1 MSKRLTH
8 TFDQRFELGVDVPD
22 FVSYLHYDNNV
33 DILSDLELKAT
44 DGKSHT
50 GIRIEIRLTSAGTAF
65 ATPFSLEIPE
75 FGGVFEDERIPLKL
89 SPELFAAIS
98 SNRNGEFEFELFENE
113 VSVGVASATS
123 ELTALNF
130 WKRGSGS
137 RTDALLLA
145 AFSQPG
151 DPAISKILNK
161 AREIKATYR
170 SSEGAPYSPT
180 TAGYQNGPEEVRAE
194 VRAVYEALQSFGIQY
209 SNPLP
214 NFNTFGQPI
223 RTPSQILESKA
234 ATCLDSAALVAS
246 VLEAIGIHPVI
257 ITVPSHA
264 FVGAWLVEDTFNHP
278 VSLLSDVAGRIQ
290 ADLQILET
298 TKICQDEAMVSFEDA
313 CKQNE
318 IWLDSEYLARNPD
331 GTVSRTPRLVLDVV
345 AARGSGSNIHSL
357 PSVTV
362 EANGSVTVIQTPLPK
377 FEFNFTGSGS
387 AARVSLRDDNS
398 PARVKVWKTSLLDM
412 SFNNPL
418 LNRDRRRGS
427 TVQLAVPNGK
437 LGEVED
443 KLQSTDERGQAY
455 KFGLEPF
462 MRPVNENQFE
472 AFRFN
477 GRFGSLDDE
486 WNSLANEILAR
497 RHSLP
502 YIVTSQQYTATLKKL
517 ASASAASYQETGVN
531 NLYLTFGSLT
541 WDKKPD
547 NPAEGQATS
556 PLFLL
561 PVTLKHLGRDKF
573 ELYLDDA
580 GEAAPNETLA
590 IKLAEFGINVPM
602 LSNPETDLAGYDIPG
617 LLKHVREQ
625 VNVVHKKESWV
636 VNEDAFL
643 GTFDFSNFHMWKDL
657 HDNWSKLSKN
667 PLVHHLIETDGTK
680 AFVDKNT
687 SDSPITDEEIDAEM
701 ARLPIESDAA
711 QAKAIVKSLRGES
724 FVIQGPPGTG
734 KSQTI
739 TNLLARNLQEGKRVL
754 FMSEKAAALGVV
766 KSRLDEI
773 GLGAYILDLHDKGT
787 KPSAIRS
794 QLLAA
799 LDAAPEADKTGL
811 ETARGEYET
820 ALRTLARY
828 PERLH
833 SVDEKYGESVFSARE
848 KLLELP
854 GNDFLALTRRFV
866 VDTSKADFN
875 KLLIDFRELPQIGQV
890 ARTAQQNEW
899 SFSKATSETL
909 TPEVKDSLKAQVKRI
924 DQLMAQIKQNQTL
937 LRLFESTETLS
948 QLAAFKSLAGGVA
961 ASASDLAIA
970 RSAEGAGQRQNLR
983 LQLSKLQE
991 LAAKNPFFNPS
1002 LRNLNVPAFQT
1013 QLTTANAGGLFKG
1026 KKLKA
1031 AAEELNRFL
1040 PLAISKDDVSE
1051 VFNNLAPI
1059 LAHAERVDELKA
1071 GTVGLAAAANL
1082 DAFAPA
1088 DLEALEARINE
1099 LDALILATDPAINSN
1114 AQLLID
1120 AIASGNSSAMG
1131 DLGEVGF
1138 LISELFATLNADEA
1152 SISAWLWGK
1161 SIGQKLLE
1169 VTPAWKE
1176 GADDG
1181 DVRNLTRWAAV
1192 ITIMQPLFATEQFEA
1207 INQLLDGSIHYD
1219 EAPRSLERTY
1229 FKLMFE
1235 KLVDDQD
1242 MSNFEGRSHDS
1253 KIDQLGAALK
1263 GLREYN
1269 RGLIASDVLAM
1280 RGFDASSNVGIA
1292 GNLRAELSRQ
1302 RNQLPVRRLMK
1313 KYWQTITQVAPIVA
1327 ASPDSVA
1334 RFLDIDAAKFDIV
1347 VFDEASQIRVATA
1360 IGALGRASQAII
1372 VGDTNQMP
1380 PTAMFGGSGSAKGV
1394 EELLDDDD
1402 QYSLNDQ
1409 ESILSMAENAQI
1421 PAEMLTW
1428 HYRSQDELLIAFAN
1442 KHIYK
1447 GKLSSFPSPRLA
1459 VGNKEERRLRW
1470 DFDGSNYYVQST
1482 KRHAKAESDVEPE
1495 TDDLAGKGG
1504 TNLDE
1509 AKRVVAEIQKY
1520 VKAAGNKPLSLGVI
1534 TMNEQQRSIIER
1546 LLDALD
1552 DDQIRRLRNDEI
1564 YPRDYLFVRALERVQ
1579 GDERDVIFFSI
1590 GFAKTSKSSTL
1601 SMQFG
1606 PLTRARSERRLNVAV
1621 TRARKEMVVFSSFEP
1636 EEMNLTEISSD
1647 GLKLLQKFLVLAKGS
1662 EDEDGVSVATTS
1674 PLSIRNRHRADI
1686 ADALRSSGFE
1696 VKENLGLSNF
1706 RVDIAIADPRD
1717 KEKCILGIMLDG
1729 PNWKQRHSASDRD
1742 VLPNVVLKNSMKWPG
1757 IERIWLPMWL
1767 RDRDGELARIKEAV
1781 DIALA
1786 QAELAAKG
1794 KEAEPEPV
1802 KVAGNEEM
1810 ASPGTTEA
1818 IDLSDLLASAEK
1830 TMEAETQVPAAKAP
1844 KVPGLGVNIDEID
1857 HFMSLQDKV
1866 MVDDKRYINYMHHP
1880 KVQELVSY
1888 LMDQLTKVEGPVSPK
1903 RTAVFIAK
1911 CFGYSTVQ
1919 AAKRE
1924 YILENI
1930 PNPPHEKD
1938 AEGFVYPAG
1947 IMPYD
1952 FDGWA
1957 KQFPGRGRAI
1967 EDISLTEIGNAMANL
1982 CKKTAGMNSPE
1993 LAKQTSLAFGV
2004 TKLTKAADKRMFE
2017 AEKAAI
2023 KRGILAEHDG
2033 VIVSTQK

>member
-1 MSKRLTH
+1 MSRTLTH
-8 TFDQRFELGVDVPD
+8 AFDQRFELRVDVPD

-33 DILSDLELKAT
+33 DILSNLVLKAT

-50 GIRIEIRLTSAGTAF
+50 GLRLEIRLTSAGTAF
-65 ATPFSLEIPE
+65 ATPFSLDIPE
-75 FGGVFEDERIPLKL
+75 FGGIFEEERIPLKL
-89 SPELFAAIS
+89 TPELFAAIS
-98 SNRNGEFEFELFENE
+98 ANRNGEFEFELFENE
-113 VSVGVASATS
+113 GSVGVASATS

-151 DPAISKILNK
+151 DPAIAKILNK
-161 AREIKATYR
+161 AREIKGTYR
-170 SSEGAPYSPT
+170 SSEGVLYSPT
-180 TAGYQNGPEEVRAE
+180 TAGYQNGPEEVLAE

-234 ATCLDSAALVAS
+234 ATCLDSAALVSS

-264 FVGAWLVEDTFNHP
+264 FVGAWLVEDTFNQP
-278 VSLLSDVAGRIQ
+278 VSLISNVAGRLQ
-290 ADLQILET
+290 SDLQILET
-298 TKICQDEAMVSFEDA
+298 TKICQAETMVSFEDA
-313 CKQNE
+313 CRVNE
-318 IWLDSEYLARNPD
+318 IWLDSEYVVRNED
-331 GTVSRTPRLVLDVV
+331 GSINNTPRLVLDVV
-345 AARGSGSNIHSL
+345 AARGSGRNIHSL

-377 FEFNFTGSGS
+377 FEFNFTGGGSG
-387 AARVSLRDDNS
+387 ARVSLRDDNA

-412 SFNNPL
+412 TFNNPL

-427 TVQLAVPNGK
+427 TVHLAVPNGK

-462 MRPVNENQFE
+462 MKPANENQFE
-472 AFRFN
+472 LFRFN
-477 GRFGSLDDE
+477 GRYGSLDDE
-486 WNSLANEILAR
+486 WNSLANEILSR
-497 RHSLP
+497 KHSLP

-517 ASASAASYQETGVN
+517 ASSSAASYQETGVN

-541 WDKKPD
+541 WDR
-547 NPAEGQATS
+547 NPENPSEGQATS

-573 ELYLDDA
+573 ELFLDDA

-590 IKLAEFGINVPM
+590 IKLAEFGINVPL

-657 HDNWSKLSKN
+657 HDNWSKLSET
-667 PLVHHLIETDGTK
+667 PLVQHLIETDGTT

-687 SDSPITDEEIDAEM
+687 RDEPITDEEIDAEM

-711 QAKAIVKSLRGES
+711 QARAIVKSLRGES

-833 SVDEKYGESVFSARE
+833 SVDEKYGESVFSSRE

-854 GNDFLALTRRFV
+854 GTEFLALTRRFV
-866 VDTSKADFN
+866 VDTSREDFN
-875 KLLIDFRELPQIGQV
+875 KLLINFRELPQIGQV
-890 ARTAQQNEW
+890 ARTTQQNEW
-899 SFSKATSETL
+899 SFSRATSETL
-909 TPEVKDSLKAQVKRI
+909 TSETKDSLKSQVKKL
-924 DQLMAQIKQNQTL
+924 DQLIAQIKQNQTL
-937 LRLFESTETLS
+937 LRLFESTETVS
-948 QLAAFKSLAGGVA
+948 QLVAFKGLAGGVA
-961 ASASDLAIA
+961 PSASDLSIA
-970 RSAEGAGQRQNLR
+970 RSVDGASQRQNLR
-983 LQLSKLQE
+983 VQLSKLQE
-991 LAAKNPFFNPS
+991 LAGKNPFFNPN
-1002 LRNLNVPAFQT
+1002 LRNLNVPAFQN
-1013 QLTTANAGGLFKG
+1013 QLATANAGGLFKG

-1031 AAEELNRFL
+1031 AAEELNKFL
-1040 PLAISKDDVSE
+1040 PLATSKDDVND
-1051 VFNNLAPI
+1051 VFNILAPI
-1059 LAHAERVDELKA
+1059 ITQAARVDELKA
-1071 GTVGLAAAANL
+1071 STIGLASAANL
-1082 DAFAPA
+1082 DAFALA
-1088 DLEALEARINE
+1088 DLDALEARINE
-1099 LDALILATDPAINSN
+1099 LDAFILATDPGSNPN

-1120 AIASGNSSAMG
+1120 ALASGNSSAMG
-1131 DLGEVGF
+1131 DLGEVGA
-1138 LISELFATLNADEA
+1138 LISQLFIALKADDA
-1152 SISAWLWGK
+1152 STTTWLGGK

-1169 VTPAWKE
+1169 VLPAWKE
-1176 GADDG
+1176 GVDDG

-1207 INQLLDGSIHYD
+1207 INQLLDGTIHYD
-1219 EAPRSLERTY
+1219 EAPRALERTY

-1269 RGLIASDVLAM
+1269 RGLIASDVLAI
-1280 RGFDASSNVGIA
+1280 RGFDASSNVGVA
-1292 GNLRAELSRQ
+1292 GNLRAELSKQ
-1302 RNQLPVRRLMK
+1302 RKQLPVRRLMK
-1313 KYWQTITQVAPIVA
+1313 QYWQTITQVAPIVA

-1360 IGALGRASQAII
+1360 IGALGRANQAII

-1380 PTAMFGGSGSAKGV
+1380 PTAMFGGGASNSA
-1394 EELLDDDD
+1394 EELLDQDD

-1428 HYRSQDELLIAFAN
+1428 HYRSQDELLIAFSN

-1447 GKLSSFPSPRLA
+1447 GKLSSFPSPRLS
-1459 VGNKEERRLRW
+1459 VGNRNERKLRW
-1470 DFDGSNYYVQST
+1470 DFDESNYYVQST
-1482 KRHAKAESDVEPE
+1482 KRATKLEGDVEPE
-1495 TDDLAGKGG
+1495 IDDLAGKGG
-1504 TNLDE
+1504 TNLGE

-1552 DDQIRRLRNDEI
+1552 DDQIKRLRNDEI

-1590 GFAKTSKSSTL
+1590 GFAKTSKDSTL
-1601 SMQFG
+1601 SMTFG
-1606 PLTRARSERRLNVAV
+1606 PLTRARSERRLNVAI

-1636 EEMNLTEISSD
+1636 EDMNISEISAD
-1647 GLKLLQKFLVLAKGS
+1647 GLKLLQKFLALAKG
-1662 EDEDGVSVATTS
+1662 EGDDDGVSVATSS
-1674 PLSIRNRHRADI
+1674 PLALRNRHRTDI
-1686 ADALRSSGFE
+1686 ADALRASGYE

-1767 RDRDGELARIKEAV
+1767 RDREGEIARIKEAV

-1786 QAELAAKG
+1786 QADLAAQTGKQDPESKPTSASEELAA
-1794 KEAEPEPV
+1794 
-1802 KVAGNEEM
+1802 
-1810 ASPGTTEA
+1810 PGTTEA

-1830 TMEAETQVPAAKAP
+1830 SMDVESDVPVARTP
-1844 KVPGLGVNIDEID
+1844 KVPGLGVNIEEIE
-1857 HFMSLQDKV
+1857 HFVSLQDKV
-1866 MVDDKRYINYMHHP
+1866 MVDDKQYINYMHHP
-1880 KVQELVSY
+1880 KIQELVKF

-1903 RTAVFIAK
+1903 RTATFIAK

-1938 AEGFVYPAG
+1938 SEGFVYPVG
-1947 IMPYD
+1947 VKPSEYE
-1952 FDGWA
+1952 GWA
-1957 KQFPGRGRAI
+1957 KQYPGIGRAL

-1982 CKKTAGMNSPE
+1982 CKKTAGMTSPE

-2004 TKLTKAADKRMFE
+2004 TKLTKLADKRMFD
-2017 AEKAAI
+2017 AEKHAI
-2023 KRGILAEHDG
+2023 RRGILADIDG